1 MEFNREIKEFNRLK
15 KAMEGGLLPKGISP
29 ELLSLWDEVEKE
41 QTDEKTKDTRKAT
54 RTPAKFND
62 NLWSKQWYMV
72 SIN

>member
-1 MEFNREIKEFNRLK
+1 MEFNRDLLK
-15 KAMEGGLLPKGISP
+15 KATESGILPKGISP
-29 ELLSLWDEVEKE
+29 ELLSLWDEVAKE
-41 QTDEKTKDTRKAT
+41 QTDKKTKDIRKAA